1 MGQIRNEKGKSK
13 NILKQTEVET
23 QPCIP
28 KYGMKKLS
36 SKRQV
41 YSNKDLPTFGK
52 KENSQIA

>member
-52 KENSQIA
+52 KKILK